1 MQFQVLSSVEKSRV
15 HTSSNLIEND
25 NLKKEFLDLQNMRN
39 EILSSRPKG
48 MFNPKYQKVF
58 TRVFIL

>member
-1 MQFQVLSSVEKSRV
+1 MKVLSSIEKSRV

-25 NLKKEFLDLQNMRN
+25 NLKKEFLELRDMRTA
-39 EILSSRPKG
+39 ILSSRPKG

-58 TRVFIL
+58 I

>member
-1 MQFQVLSSVEKSRV
+1 MQFQVLTSIERIRV
-15 HTSSNLIEND
+15 HTSSSNLIEND

-39 EILSSRPKG
+39 EILSSRPRG

-58 TRVFIL
+58 IE